1 VVKAGPLARLLGDVV
16 MRPVMKGVFNKLMSG
31 LAYHCVTGNWVGE
44 KLSAN
49 EELANIM
56 IG

>member
-1 VVKAGPLARLLGDVV
+1 VVEAGLLGDVV

-31 LAYHCVTGNWVGE
+31 LAYHCVTGKRVGG